1 MRMHHVNAN
10 RPRFARTAVLVLLA
24 LTACSSS
31 AEPAS
36 GGLRVLF
43 IGNSLTYV
51 NDLPDMV
58 ARFAE
63 STGGSLHIEVR
74 DLSNPNYA
82 LEDHWLTTRTTDV
95 LDKGGWDVV
104 VLQQGPSSLPE
115 NQANLRYWAARF
127 ADRIRAQG
135 GRPALFMVWP
145 DDTRLAFF
153 DAVRQSYAAAADT
166 ANADL
171 YPAGEAWRAAWRQDS
186 TLQLYGGDG
195 YHPSFLGSY
204 LAALTIYQGVTG
216 RSPVGLPDLGILPEV
231 AQILQQAAAE
241 ATETFGRRAK

>member
-1 MRMHHVNAN
+1 VNAN
-10 RPRFARTAVLVLLA
+10 RLPFARAAVLLLLA
-24 LTACSSS
+24 LAGCGSSVK
-31 AEPAS
+31 PTI
-36 GGLRVLF
+36 GDLRVLF
-43 IGNSLTYV
+43 IGNSLTYA
-51 NDLPDMV
+51 NDLPDMIV
-58 ARFAE
+58 RFAE
-63 STGGSLHIEVR
+63 STGGSLRIEVR
-74 DLSNPNYA
+74 DLSSPNHA
-82 LEDHWLTTRTTDV
+82 LEDHWRNTYIADV
-95 LDKGGWDVV
+95 LDNGGWDVV

-153 DAVRQSYAAAADT
+153 DAVRESYTAAADT

-171 YPAGEAWRAAWRQDS
+171 YPAGEAWRAAWRADS
-186 TLQLYGGDG
+186 TLPLYGSDG

-231 AQILQQAAAE
+231 ADILQQAAAE

>member
-1 MRMHHVNAN
+1 VNAT
-10 RPRFARTAVLVLLA
+10 RSPFPRAALLLLVALA
-24 LTACSSS
+24 GCGSSS
-31 AEPAS
+31 EPAA
-36 GGLRVLF
+36 GDLRVLF
-43 IGNSLTYV
+43 IGNSLTYA
-51 NDLPDMV
+51 NDLPDMI
-58 ARFAE
+58 ARFSE
-63 STGGSLHIEVR
+63 STTGALRIEVR
-74 DLSNPNYA
+74 DLSIPNYA
-82 LEDHWLTTRTTDV
+82 LEDHWATTQTTDV
-95 LDKGGWDVV
+95 LDEGGWDVV

-115 NQANLRYWAARF
+115 NQANLRYWAAKF

-153 DAVRQSYAAAADT
+153 DAVQQSYSAAADT

-171 YPAGEAWRAAWRQDS
+171 YPAGEAWRAAWRQDP
-186 TLQLYGGDG
+186 TLQLYGSDG

-231 AQILQQAAAE
+231 ADVLQHAAAE
-241 ATETFGRRAK
+241 ATEAFGRSAK